1 MCQSRPYAANSINP
15 LKTHWQLMMHIETP
29 LPVVSRTGPHT
40 SGRAHHCPISH
51 FIHTSVF
58 SGHHSSQMTQQ
69 CVMQLVCFTPLTC
82 LQFHTLC
89 YSTFSYKNSFQQ
101 MLVSAW
107 WRKCIHY
114 LFWFSFLS
122 ILSSHLFL
130 FFFMLFL
137 PLPQVWGTTWR
148 KLWSTSSQFMLRYKK
163 PIHHEHY
170 YLILFIQPSFNQ
182 VCFCL
187 LCLLVHVSQVF
198 TVSKDLVPRVLSRIV
213 ESVADEM
220 CRLMQCVSSFSKNG
234 ALQVL
239 TDTNT
244 EQFLTHSKTLTHK
257 STPTLVGDLP
267 VVSDKARFQFKLPT
281 ADSWRCSFDF
291 IFSFSFF

>member
-1 MCQSRPYAANSINP
+1 MKQKAQVCQSRPYAANSINP

-122 ILSSHLFL
+122 ILSSHLFY
-130 FFFMLFL
+130 FSSCCSFL
-137 PLPQVWGTTWR
+137 SLRCEELPEGSSGQHHHSSCWGTKSLYTMNITIWSFLSNPPLTRCVSASSVFSFMCLRSLQSLRTWF
-148 KLWSTSSQFMLRYKK
+148 LG
-163 PIHHEHY
+163 
-170 YLILFIQPSFNQ
+170 
-182 VCFCL
+182 FCL
-187 LCLLVHVSQVF
+187 ELLSQLQTRCVALC
-198 TVSKDLVPRVLSRIV
+198 
-213 ESVADEM
+213 SVCPPSAKTER
-220 CRLMQCVSSFSKNG
+220 CRYSLTRTQSSFS
-234 ALQVL
+234 LIVRPWL
-239 TDTNT
+239 ISRPPH
-244 EQFLTHSKTLTHK
+244 L
-257 STPTLVGDLP
+257 
-267 VVSDKARFQFKLPT
+267 
-281 ADSWRCSFDF
+281 
-291 IFSFSFF
+291 